1 MTKIAVAWK
10 SAAANTLAE
19 LRRVDRLGQATVV
32 LIGSMAREA
41 ATEKSDI
48 DLLVVSPD
56 SLPRFKVTP
65 RAQIVRT
72 TRVDFLDRM
81 ECGDDFPQWAVRYG
95 KVISDES
102 HWWGEV
108 KNNPALQKW
117 PDWRRKRDQ
126 VRERLRFATPLRE
139 SGDLEHAREEL
150 LLAARHLAR
159 TILLKERVFPL
170 SQPELPAQL
179 REIGHS
185 KIADLLDL
193 LVDGDTREAA
203 LEEAERAIVQTM
215 EELPA

>member
-1 MTKIAVAWK
+1 MTRAVVTWEEAVAETK
-10 SAAANTLAE
+10 AE
-19 LRRVDRLGQATVV
+19 LLRIDRLEQASIV
-32 LIGSMAREA
+32 LIGSMARET

-48 DLLVVSPD
+48 DILIVAPD
-56 SLPRFKVTP
+56 ALPRLKVSP
-65 RAQIVRT
+65 RAQIMRI
-72 TRVDFLDRM
+72 TRADFVDRM
-81 ECGDDFPQWAVRYG
+81 KCGDDFPQWAVRYG
-95 KVISDES
+95 KVVSDES

-159 TILLKERVFPL
+159 AILLKERVFPL

-203 LEEAERAIVQTM
+203 LEEAERAIIQTM

>member
-1 MTKIAVAWK
+1 MTAGTRWK
-10 SAAANTLAE
+10 DAADKTLVSLE
-19 LRRVDRLGQATVV
+19 NEHLLDQSTVV
-32 LIGSMAREA
+32 LIGSMARGTA
-41 ATEKSDI
+41 GADSDI
-48 DLLVVSPD
+48 DLLVVSPERA
-56 SLPRFKVTP
+56 PRLSIGID
-65 RAQIVRT
+65 AQIFRT
-72 TRVDFLDRM
+72 TRADFLDRM

-117 PDWRRKRDQ
+117 PNWRRKRDQ
-126 VRERLRFATPLRE
+126 ARERLPFATPLRE

-159 TILLKERVFPL
+159 AILLEERVFPL

-185 KIADLLDL
+185 KIAELLDSM
-193 LVDGDTREAA
+193 VDGDTQEAA
-203 LEEAERAIVQTM
+203 LEEAERAIIQIM

>member
-1 MTKIAVAWK
+1 MTETAAAWK
-10 SAAANTLAE
+10 SAAADTIAE

-56 SLPRFKVTP
+56 ALPRFKVTP
-65 RAQIVRT
+65 GAQIFRI
-72 TRVDFLDRM
+72 TRADFLDRM
-81 ECGDDFPQWAVRYG
+81 KCGDDFPQWAVRYG

-102 HWWGEV
+102 HWWDEV
-108 KNNPALQKW
+108 KNNSALQKW
-117 PDWRRKRDQ
+117 PNWRRKRDQ

-139 SGDLEHAREEL
+139 SGDLEHAQEEL

-159 TILLKERVFPL
+159 AILLKERVFPL

-179 REIGHS
+179 REIDYS
-185 KIADLLDL
+185 NIAELLDSM
-193 LVDGDTREAA
+193 VDGDTREAA
-203 LEEAERAIVQTM
+203 LEEAERAIIQIM
-215 EELPA
+215 EEFPA